1 MNIKQFVIKVCDITC
16 YILLAL
22 VCIIAFLTGLV
33 NPLHGAIVGIVGLV
47 LFAFVTGYWFVLSQ
61 ISQTNTEQVELLQ
74 RQNSLI
80 EKLNRNL
87 EAHNYNQFPS
97 E

>member
-1 MNIKQFVIKVCDITC
+1 MNIKQFVIKVCDINC

-33 NPLHGAIVGIVGLV
+33 NPLHGAIVGIIGLV
-47 LFAFVTGYWFVLSQ
+47 LFAFVTGYWFVLS
-61 ISQTNTEQVELLQ
+61 SVADSNSKQVELLQ

-80 EKLNRNL
+80 EKLNRSL
-87 EAHNYNQFPS
+87 EAHNYNQFPN

>member
-47 LFAFVTGYWFVLSQ
+47 LFAFVTGYWFVLS
-61 ISQTNTEQVELLQ
+61 SVADSNSKQVELLS
-74 RQNSLI
+74 RQNALLL
-80 EKLNRNL
+80 KLYKET
-87 EAHNYNQFPS
+87 EANNVNNQ
-97 E
+97 

>member
-47 LFAFVTGYWFVLSQ
+47 LFAFVTGYWFVLS
-61 ISQTNTEQVELLQ
+61 SVADSNSKQVELLN
-74 RQNSLI
+74 RQNALI
-80 EKLNRNL
+80 EKLNRSL
-87 EAHNYNQFPS
+87 EAHNYNQFPN

>member
-33 NPLHGAIVGIVGLV
+33 NPLHGAIVGIVGLI
-47 LFAFVTGYWFVLSQ
+47 LFAFVTGYWFVLS
-61 ISQTNTEQVELLQ
+61 SVADSNSKQVELLS
-74 RQNSLI
+74 RQNALI
-80 EKLNRNL
+80 EKLNRSL
-87 EAHNYNQFPS
+87 EANQYNQFGN

>member
-1 MNIKQFVIKVCDITC
+1 MTIKQFVIKVCDITC

-47 LFAFVTGYWFVLSQ
+47 LFAFVTGYWFVLS
-61 ISQTNTEQVELLQ
+61 SVADSNSKQVELLN
-74 RQNSLI
+74 RQNVLI
-80 EKLNRNL
+80 EKLNRSL
-87 EAHNYNQFPS
+87 EAHNYNQFKD

>member
-1 MNIKQFVIKVCDITC
+1 MNIKEFVIKVCDITC
-16 YILLAL
+16 YVLLAL

-47 LFAFVTGYWFVLSQ
+47 LFAFVTGYWFVLS
-61 ISQTNTEQVELLQ
+61 SVADSNSKQVELLN
-74 RQNSLI
+74 RQNALI

-87 EAHNYNQFPS
+87 EAHNYNKFPN

>member
-22 VCIIAFLTGLV
+22 VCIIAFLTGLT
-33 NPLHGAIVGIVGLV
+33 NPIYGAIVGIVGLI
-47 LFAFVTGYWFVLSQ
+47 LFAFVTGYWFVLS
-61 ISQTNTEQVELLQ
+61 SVADSNSKQVELLNK
-74 RQNSLI
+74 QNALI
-80 EKLNRNL
+80 EKLNRKL
-87 EAHNYNQFPS
+87 EAHNYNQFGN